1 MIKKIIFLCLF
12 LQIVTVKAQTQV
24 TNLTVESLTNPLG
37 IDNPKPH
44 FSWQLISTQRNTM
57 QVAYEI
63 KVAESENGFN
73 KNLLWTTGKVTS
85 DQSLHIPY
93 DGKALESGK
102 RYYWQVRIWD
112 NKGKTTSWSGISY
125 WQMGLLKEEDWQAKW
140 ISPAY
145 KEEEERPSPL
155 LRKEFS
161 ISKKIK
167 SATAYITAH
176 GLYEA
181 KINGKKVGDKYFTP
195 GWTSYKKRLQYQV
208 YDVTDMFKTGNNAI
222 AVMLGNGW
230 YRGYFSLGNFK
241 DIYGS
246 DISLLLQLNIT
257 YTDGSTEI
265 VKSDSSWKSSTGAVR
280 SSNIYAGEVIDARL
294 EKSGWEMAG
303 FNDSDWS
310 GTIEQSFPK
319 NTLIGTYNE
328 SVTKHEKFTPKKIFT
343 TPKGEQIIDFGQNLV
358 GWVTLKVKGQ
368 PGQKITV
375 SHAEVLDKEGNF
387 YTENLRI
394 AKAQDIYI
402 LKGGKE
408 ETFEPHFTWHGFR
421 YVKIEGYPGELKPE
435 DFEACALYSNIE
447 KTGSFTTSNELINQL
462 QHNIEWGLKG
472 NFVDVP
478 TDCPQRDERLG
489 WTGDAQVFFRT
500 ASFLRGVN
508 NFFVKWMKDLQA
520 DQFPD
525 GSVTHVVPNVLAD
538 FERGSSGWGD
548 VATIIPWDMYVAY
561 GDKRI
566 LETQYPSMKNWV
578 NYIQSQSKNN
588 LWQQGR
594 HFGDWLFYNVQDD
607 LFGDSAITNKYLI
620 AQCFYAHSVQLL
632 INAAEVLEK
641 TDDVREYNS
650 LLEEIKEAFLNE
662 YTTAN
667 GATVSDTQTS
677 YVLAL
682 QFDMLPEKL
691 RKQAADRLADNIKRY
706 NTHLTT
712 GFLGTPYL
720 CHVLSRFNYTDLAFE
735 LLLQKTYPSW
745 LYPVTKDATTIWER
759 WDGIKPDGTFE
770 NPEMNSFNH
779 YAYGA
784 IGDWMYRVVAGLDVE
799 GNGVGYKKIRIHP
812 HVGGDFTYVSAD
824 YKTPYGKLFSYW
836 EIKGNKL
843 NLKTEIPVN
852 TTAYINI
859 PAASLEGV
867 LESGKSLSTI
877 KEIEIIDKTENNIVL
892 KAGSGTYEF
901 AIPYLSKK

>member
-1 MIKKIIFLCLF
+1 MTKTIFLFLF
-12 LQIVTVKAQTQV
+12 LQIAAVQAQIQV
-24 TNLTVESLTNPLG
+24 TSLTTENLANPLG
-37 IDNPKPH
+37 IDNLKPH
-44 FSWQLISTQRNTM
+44 FSWQLVSKQRNTM
-57 QVAYEI
+57 QIAYEI
-63 KVAESENGFN
+63 KVAESETGFN
-73 KNLLWTTGKVTS
+73 KNVLWSTGKVTS

-93 DGKALESGK
+93 DGKSLEAGK
-102 RYYWQVRIWD
+102 KYYWQVRIWD
-112 NKGKTTSWSGISY
+112 NKGKTSSWSSTAY
-125 WQMGLLKEEDWQAKW
+125 WQMGLLKEDDWQAKW

-181 KINGKKVGDKYFTP
+181 QLNGKKIGDKYFTP

-208 YDVTDMFKTGNNAI
+208 YDVTDMFKTGNNTI
-222 AVMLGNGW
+222 AVMLGSGW

-257 YTDGSTEI
+257 YTDGSTEV
-265 VKSDSSWKSSTGAVR
+265 VKSDNSWKSSTGSVR
-280 SSNIYAGEVIDARL
+280 SSNIYAGEVIDARQ
-294 EKSGWEMAG
+294 EKSGWEMPG
-303 FNDSDWS
+303 FNDADWT
-310 GTIEQSFPK
+310 GVIEQYFPK
-319 NTLIGTYNE
+319 NILIGTYNE
-328 SVTKHEKFTPKKIFT
+328 SVTKHEKIIPKKIFT

-358 GWVTLKVKGQ
+358 GWITLKVKGET
-368 PGQKITV
+368 GQKITV

-394 AKAQDIYI
+394 AKAQDTYI
-402 LKGGKE
+402 LKGRIQ

-421 YVKIEGYPGELKPE
+421 YAKIEGYPGELKPE
-435 DFEACALYSNIE
+435 NFEASVLYSDME

-462 QHNIEWGLKG
+462 QQNIEWGLKG
-472 NFVDVP
+472 NFLDVP

-508 NFFVKWMKDLQA
+508 NFFVKWMKDVKA
-520 DQFPD
+520 DQFAD

-548 VATIIPWDMYVAY
+548 VATIIPWDMYLAY

-566 LETQYPSMKNWV
+566 LETQYESMKDWI
-578 NYIQSQSKNN
+578 NYIKSQSNNN
-588 LWQQGR
+588 LWKQGR

-632 INAAEVLEK
+632 INTAEILGE
-641 TDDVREYNS
+641 TNDVIEYKS
-650 LLEEIKEAFLNE
+650 LLQDIKDAFLNE
-662 YTTAN
+662 YITPN

-682 QFDMLPEKL
+682 QFDMLPQNL
-691 RKQAADRLADNIKRY
+691 RQQAADRLVANIRKY
-706 NTHLTT
+706 DTHLTT

-720 CHVLSRFNYTDLAFE
+720 CHVLSRFNYIDLAYE
-735 LLLQKTYPSW
+735 LLFQKTYPSW
-745 LYPVTKDATTIWER
+745 LYPVTKGATTIWER
-759 WDGIKPDGTFE
+759 WDGIKPDGSFE
-770 NPEMNSFNH
+770 NADMNSFNH

-784 IGDWMYRVVAGLDVE
+784 IGDWMYRVVAGLDIE

-812 HVGGDFTYVSAD
+812 HIGGDFRYVSVD
-824 YKTPYGKLFSYW
+824 YKTPYGKVSSHW
-836 EIKGNKL
+836 EIKGSTLK
-843 NLKTEIPVN
+843 LKTEIPPN
-852 TTAYINI
+852 TTAFISI
-859 PAASLEGV
+859 PAESLKDIT
-867 LESGKSLSTI
+867 ESGKPLSTI
-877 KEIEIIDKTENNIVL
+877 KEIVILEEKENNIMV
-892 KAGSGTYEF
+892 KVGSGVYDFTV
-901 AIPYLSKK
+901 PYNSKK

>member
-1 MIKKIIFLCLF
+1 MIKRIILLCLL
-12 LQIVTVKAQTQV
+12 LQIVMVKAQTQV
-24 TNLTVESLTNPLG
+24 TNLTTEGLTNPLG
-37 IDNPKPH
+37 IDNLQPH
-44 FSWQLISTQRNTM
+44 FSWQLIAKQRNTM
-57 QVAYEI
+57 QLAYEI
-63 KVAESENGFN
+63 KVAESETGFN
-73 KNLLWTTGKVTS
+73 KDLLWTTGKVIS
-85 DQSLHIPY
+85 DQSIHIPY
-93 DGKALESGK
+93 NGKPLEAGK

-112 NKGKTTSWSGISY
+112 NKGKLTTWSNVAY
-125 WQMGLLKEEDWQAKW
+125 WQMGLLKENDWQAQW
-140 ISPAY
+140 ISPGY
-145 KEEEERPSPL
+145 EEENDRPSPL
-155 LRKEFS
+155 LRKEFK
-161 ISKKIK
+161 INKKVK

-181 KINGKKVGDKYFTP
+181 QINGKKIGDKYFTP

-208 YDVTDMFKTGNNAI
+208 YDVSDMFTNGNNAI
-222 AVMLGNGW
+222 GVMLGSGW

-246 DISLLLQLNIT
+246 DISLLFQLNIT
-257 YTDGSTEI
+257 YTDGSTETI
-265 VKSDSSWKSSTGAVR
+265 ISDGSWKSSTGAVR

-294 EKSGWEMAG
+294 EKLGWATPE
-303 FNDSDWS
+303 FNDKDWS
-310 GTIEQSFPK
+310 GVKVQSFPK
-319 NTLIGTYNE
+319 NILIGTYNE
-328 SVTKHEKFTPKKIFT
+328 SVTRHEKFIPKKIFT

-358 GWVTLKVKGQ
+358 GWVTLKVKGEA
-368 PGQKITV
+368 GQKITI

-394 AKAQDIYI
+394 AKAQDVYI
-402 LKGGKE
+402 LKGGKQE
-408 ETFEPHFTWHGFR
+408 IFEPHFTWHGFR
-421 YVKIEGYPGELKPE
+421 YVKLEGFSGELKPE
-435 DFEACALYSNIE
+435 DFEACALYSNME
-447 KTGSFTTSNELINQL
+447 KKGSFTTSNELINQL

-472 NFVDVP
+472 NFLDVP

-508 NFFVKWMKDLQA
+508 NFFVKWMKDLAA

-548 VATIIPWDMYVAY
+548 AATIIPWNMYLAY

-566 LETQYPSMKNWV
+566 LETQYQSMKNWV

-588 LWQQGR
+588 LWKQGR

-632 INAAEVLEK
+632 INAAEVLGK
-641 TDDVREYNS
+641 TDDVKAYN
-650 LLEEIKEAFLNE
+650 LLLQEIKDAFLKE

-682 QFDMLPEKL
+682 HFDMLPEKL
-691 RKQAADRLADNIKRY
+691 RQQAADRLAANIRRY
-706 NTHLTT
+706 DTHLTT

-759 WDGIKPDGTFE
+759 WDGIKPDGSFE
-770 NPEMNSFNH
+770 NSDMNSFNH

-784 IGDWMYRVVAGLDVE
+784 IGDWMYRVVAGIDIE
-799 GNGVGYKKIRIHP
+799 GDGIGYKKIRIHP
-812 HVGGDFTYVSAD
+812 HIGGDFNYVSAD
-824 YKTPYGKLFSYW
+824 YKTPYGKLSSNW
-836 EIKGNKL
+836 KINGNRL
-843 NLKTEIPVN
+843 NLKTEIPPN
-852 TTAYINI
+852 TVAYINI
-859 PAASLEGV
+859 PTSSLEGIT
-867 LESGKSLSTI
+867 ESGKNLSAI
-877 KEIEIIDKTENNIVL
+877 KEIEIVEKKENIVIV
-892 KAGSGTYEF
+892 KAGSGIYEF
-901 AIPYLSKK
+901 SIPYTVKK